1 MINRRKNVK
10 ESKENI
16 INFFINWNCFGRV
29 SFNAKPTI
37 SDVNNISKNN
47 KSNLKIDIDITD
59 NFFIAQ
65 TNDVYI
71 NYSDYEGKIVRIEG
85 YFYVYQDYNSGENY
99 YAVVRNSPGC
109 CGNDGLAGLDIKYD
123 GEYPAEKTWIR
134 VVGKISKYSE
144 QDPTPVIIVSSL
156 EETKEGTGFVNQ

>member
-1 MINRRKNVK
+1 MLKKIKK
-10 ESKENI
+10 TLLI
-16 INFFINWNCFGRV
+16 ILLIGIVFGLL
-29 SFNAKPTI
+29 ALMQKPTI
-37 SDVNNISKNN
+37 SNVNNDSKIN
-47 KSNLKIDIDITD
+47 KTSQKIDIDITD

-71 NYSDYEGKIVRIEG
+71 NYSDYEGKTVRIEG

-123 GEYPAEKTWIR
+123 GEYPAEKTWIK

-144 QDPTPVIIVSSL
+144 QDATPVIIVSSL

>member
-1 MINRRKNVK
+1 MLKKIKK
-10 ESKENI
+10 TLLI
-16 INFFINWNCFGRV
+16 ILLICIVLGLL
-29 SFNAKPTI
+29 ALMQKPTI
-37 SDVNNISKNN
+37 SNVNNDSKIN
-47 KSNLKIDIDITD
+47 KTSQKIDIDITD

-71 NYSDYEGKIVRIEG
+71 NYSDYEGKTVRIEG

-123 GEYPAEKTWIR
+123 GEYPAEKTWIK

-144 QDPTPVIIVSSL
+144 QDSTPVIIVSSL